1 MSFRLRLSLS
11 FSLLWLL
18 FLVGALYLAG
28 QGVERALRGHL
39 EATLLEDAKR
49 AAEAYRKGQ
58 TGTLLTTGGV
68 YLHLYAEDG
77 EALILTQEAHRLPPE
92 ALKEV
97 GKVPRVIWQ
106 GGFAAALVRTPLGL
120 HPSQPSPFGALILA
134 LTQDTAPIDL
144 AQKAL
149 RQALLEAFFL
159 LFPLGTALVYLTA
172 RLTARPLE
180 EAAEE
185 IARRNPER
193 LDPVPLN
200 LPKDEFGRMVE
211 AVNSLLFALKEAKEK
226 ERAFLAEASHE
237 LRTPLTVLLGHLDRL
252 RRNPQDLEA
261 LRTMEATAERMRR
274 LVEDLLS
281 LARGEAERTLNPHIV
296 DLKALAEEAAREYG
310 VAFQG
315 EALEVLGDPDRLL
328 QMLRN
333 LIANGVRAAGREG
346 VWVRLKREGG
356 NALLEV
362 EDHGPGIPEDLLP
375 RLFERFARGPGG
387 GTGLGLAIAQ
397 AIARAHGGE
406 ITVESQPGL
415 TLFRVRLPLLE
426 EEA

>member
-97 GKVPRVIWQ
+97 GEVPRVIWQ

-120 HPSQPSPFGALILA
+120 LA

-397 AIARAHGGE
+397 AIAKAHGGE

>member
-1 MSFRLRLSLS
+1 D
-11 FSLLWLL
+11 
-18 FLVGALYLAG
+18 LA
-28 QGVERALRGHL
+28 QRALR
-39 EATLLEDAKR
+39 R
-49 AAEAYRKGQ
+49 
-58 TGTLLTTGGV
+58 
-68 YLHLYAEDG
+68 
-77 EALILTQEAHRLPPE
+77 
-92 ALKEV
+92 
-97 GKVPRVIWQ
+97 
-106 GGFAAALVRTPLGL
+106 
-120 HPSQPSPFGALILA
+120 
-134 LTQDTAPIDL
+134 
-144 AQKAL
+144 
-149 RQALLEAFFL
+149 ALLEAFFL

-180 EAAEE
+180 EAARE
-185 IARRNPER
+185 IARRNPEH

-211 AVNSLLFALKEAKEK
+211 AVNGLLFALKEAKEK

-252 RRNPQDLEA
+252 GRNPQDPEA
-261 LRTMEATAERMRR
+261 LSTARATAERMRR

-296 DLKALAEEAAREYG
+296 DLKAIAGEAAREYG

-346 VWVRLKREGG
+346 VRVRLRREGG

-397 AIARAHGGE
+397 AIAKAHGGE

>member
-1 MSFRLRLSLS
+1 MSFRLRLFLS

-58 TGTLLTTGGV
+58 TGALLTTGGV

-77 EALILTQEAHRLPPE
+77 EALVLTQEAHRLPPE
-92 ALKEV
+92 ALRKV
-97 GKVPRVIWQ
+97 GEVPRVIWQ

-120 HPSQPSPFGALILA
+120 LA
-134 LTQDTAPIDL
+134 LTQDTTPIDL
-144 AQKAL
+144 AQEAL
-149 RQALLEAFFL
+149 RRALLEAFFL

-180 EAAEE
+180 EAARE

-252 RRNPQDLEA
+252 GRNPQDPEA
-261 LRTMEATAERMRR
+261 LGTARATAERMRR

-296 DLKALAEEAAREYG
+296 DLKTLAEEAAQEYG

-346 VWVRLKREGG
+346 VWVRLRREGE

-397 AIARAHGGE
+397 AIAKAHGGE
-406 ITVESQPGL
+406 ITVESRPGL

>member
-1 MSFRLRLSLS
+1 MSFRLRLFLS

-28 QGVERALRGHL
+28 QGVEQALRGHL

-68 YLHLYAEDG
+68 YLHLYTEDG
-77 EALILTQEAHRLPPE
+77 EVLVLTQEAHRLPPE

-97 GKVPRVIWQ
+97 GKVPKVIWQ

-120 HPSQPSPFGALILA
+120 LA

-144 AQKAL
+144 AQRAL

-185 IARRNPER
+185 IARRNPKR
-193 LDPVPLN
+193 LDPVPLH

-211 AVNSLLFALKEAKEK
+211 AVNGLLLALKEAQEK

-252 RRNPQDLEA
+252 RRNPLDLEA

-296 DLKALAEEAAREYG
+296 DLKALAEEAVREYG

-315 EALEVLGDPDRLL
+315 ESLEVLGDPDRLL

-333 LIANGVRAAGREG
+333 LIANAVRAAGRER
-346 VWVRLKREGG
+346 VQVRLKREGE

-397 AIARAHGGE
+397 AIARGHGGE

>member
-1 MSFRLRLSLS
+1 MSFRLRLFLS

-58 TGTLLTTGGV
+58 TGALLTTGGV

-77 EALILTQEAHRLPPE
+77 EALVLTQKAHRLPPE
-92 ALKEV
+92 ALKGV
-97 GKVPRVIWQ
+97 GEAPRVIWQ
-106 GGFAAALVRTPLGL
+106 RGFAAALVRTPLGL
-120 HPSQPSPFGALILA
+120 LA

-144 AQKAL
+144 AQRAL

-180 EAAEE
+180 EAARE
-185 IARRNPER
+185 IAQRNPGR
-193 LDPVPLN
+193 LDPVPLR
-200 LPKDEFGRMVE
+200 LPKDELGRMVE
-211 AVNSLLFALKEAKEK
+211 AVNGLLFALKEAKEK

-237 LRTPLTVLLGHLDRL
+237 LRTPLTVLLGHLERL
-252 RRNPQDLEA
+252 KRNPQDLEA

-274 LVEDLLS
+274 LVGDLLS

-296 DLKALAEEAAREYG
+296 DLKALGEEAAREYG

-333 LIANGVRAAGREG
+333 LIANAVRAAGREG
-346 VWVRLKREGG
+346 VWVRLRREGE

-362 EDHGPGIPEDLLP
+362 EDHGPGIPEELLP

-387 GTGLGLAIAQ
+387 APGWAWPSPRPSPGPM
-397 AIARAHGGE
+397 GGR
-406 ITVESQPGL
+406 SPWKAG
-415 TLFRVRLPLLE
+415 P
-426 EEA
+426 A

>member
-1 MSFRLRLSLS
+1 MSFRFRLFLS
-11 FSLLWLL
+11 FSLLWLA
-18 FLVGALYLAG
+18 FLVGVLYLAG
-28 QGVERALRGHL
+28 QGVEKALRGHL

-49 AAEAYRKGQ
+49 VAEAYRRGQ
-58 TGTLLTTGGV
+58 TGALVTTGGI

-77 EALILTQEAHRLPPE
+77 EPLVLTQEAHRLPPE
-92 ALKEV
+92 VLKEA
-97 GKVPRVIWQ
+97 GPIPKATWRK
-106 GGFAAALVRTPLGL
+106 GFAAAVVRTPLGL
-120 HPSQPSPFGALILA
+120 LA
-134 LTQDTAPIDL
+134 LTQDTAPIEL
-144 AQKAL
+144 AQRAL
-149 RQALLEAFFL
+149 GQALLEAFLL
-159 LFPLGTALVYLTA
+159 LFPLGTILVYLTA

-180 EAAEE
+180 EAAKE
-185 IARRNPER
+185 IAKRSPEH
-193 LDPVPLN
+193 LEPVPLN

-211 AVNSLLFALKEAKEK
+211 AVNSLLLALKEAKEK

-252 RRNPQDLEA
+252 ARNPQDPEA
-261 LRTMEATAERMRR
+261 LATARATAERMRR

-315 EALEVLGDPDRLL
+315 KALEVLGDPDRLL

-333 LIANGVRAAGREG
+333 LIANAVRAAGKEG
-346 VWVRLKREGG
+346 VLVHLGQEGPW
-356 NALLEV
+356 ALLEV

-397 AIARAHGGE
+397 AIAQAHGGR
-406 ITVESQPGL
+406 IAVESQPGR
-415 TLFRVRLPLLE
+415 TLFRVHLPLLE
-426 EEA
+426 EEI

>member
-1 MSFRLRLSLS
+1 MSFRLRLFLS

-97 GKVPRVIWQ
+97 GEVPRVIWQ

-120 HPSQPSPFGALILA
+120 LA

-397 AIARAHGGE
+397 AIAKAHGGE

>member
-1 MSFRLRLSLS
+1 MSFRLRLFLS

-58 TGTLLTTGGV
+58 TGALLTTGGV

-77 EALILTQEAHRLPPE
+77 EALVLTQEAHRLPPE
-92 ALKEV
+92 ALRKV
-97 GKVPRVIWQ
+97 GEVPRVIWQ

-120 HPSQPSPFGALILA
+120 LA
-134 LTQDTAPIDL
+134 LTQDTTPIDL
-144 AQKAL
+144 AQEAL
-149 RQALLEAFFL
+149 RRALLEAFFL

-180 EAAEE
+180 EAARE

-252 RRNPQDLEA
+252 GRNSQDPEA
-261 LRTMEATAERMRR
+261 LGTARATAERMRR

-296 DLKALAEEAAREYG
+296 DLKTLAEEAAQEYG

-346 VWVRLKREGG
+346 VWVRLRREGE

-397 AIARAHGGE
+397 AIAKAHGGE
-406 ITVESQPGL
+406 ITVESRPGL

>member
-1 MSFRLRLSLS
+1 MSFRLRLFLS

-58 TGTLLTTGGV
+58 TGALLTTGGV

-77 EALILTQEAHRLPPE
+77 EALVLTQEAHRLPPE
-92 ALKEV
+92 ALRKV
-97 GKVPRVIWQ
+97 GEVPRVIWQ

-120 HPSQPSPFGALILA
+120 LA
-134 LTQDTAPIDL
+134 LTQDTTPIDL
-144 AQKAL
+144 AQEAL
-149 RQALLEAFFL
+149 RRALLEAFFL

-180 EAAEE
+180 EAARE

-252 RRNPQDLEA
+252 GRNPQDPEA
-261 LRTMEATAERMRR
+261 LGTARATAERMRR

-296 DLKALAEEAAREYG
+296 DLKTLAEEAAQEYG

-333 LIANGVRAAGREG
+333 LVANGVRAAGREG
-346 VWVRLKREGG
+346 VWVRLRREGE

-397 AIARAHGGE
+397 AIAKAHGGE
-406 ITVESQPGL
+406 ITVESRPGL

>member
-1 MSFRLRLSLS
+1 MSFRLRLFLS

-58 TGTLLTTGGV
+58 TGALLTTGGV

-77 EALILTQEAHRLPPE
+77 EALVLTQEAHRLPPE
-92 ALKEV
+92 ALRKV
-97 GKVPRVIWQ
+97 GEVPRVIWQ

-120 HPSQPSPFGALILA
+120 LA
-134 LTQDTAPIDL
+134 LTQDTTPIDL
-144 AQKAL
+144 AQEAL
-149 RQALLEAFFL
+149 RWALLEAFFL

-180 EAAEE
+180 EAAKE

-252 RRNPQDLEA
+252 GRNPQDPEA
-261 LRTMEATAERMRR
+261 LGTARATAERMRR

-296 DLKALAEEAAREYG
+296 DLKTLAEEAAQEYG

-328 QMLRN
+328 QMFRN

-346 VWVRLKREGG
+346 VWVRLRREGE

-397 AIARAHGGE
+397 AIAKAHGGE
-406 ITVESQPGL
+406 ITVESRPGL

>member
-1 MSFRLRLSLS
+1 MSFRLRLFLS

-39 EATLLEDAKR
+39 EATLLGDAKR

-92 ALKEV
+92 ALKGV
-97 GKVPRVIWQ
+97 GEVPRVIWQ

-120 HPSQPSPFGALILA
+120 LA

-149 RQALLEAFFL
+149 RRALLEAFFL

-180 EAAEE
+180 EAAKQ

-211 AVNSLLFALKEAKEK
+211 AVNSLLLALKEAKEK

-315 EALEVLGDPDRLL
+315 DALEVLGDPDRLL

-346 VWVRLKREGG
+346 VRVRLKREGE

-397 AIARAHGGE
+397 AIARGHGGE

>member
-1 MSFRLRLSLS
+1 
-11 FSLLWLL
+11 
-18 FLVGALYLAG
+18 
-28 QGVERALRGHL
+28 HL

-77 EALILTQEAHRLPPE
+77 EALVLTQEAHRRPPE
-92 ALKEV
+92 ALQGVGEV
-97 GKVPRVIWQ
+97 PKVLWE

-120 HPSQPSPFGALILA
+120 LA

-149 RQALLEAFFL
+149 RRALLEAFFL

-180 EAAEE
+180 EAAKE

-211 AVNSLLFALKEAKEK
+211 AVIGLLFALKEAKEK

-261 LRTMEATAERMRR
+261 LRTMAATAERMRR

-296 DLKALAEEAAREYG
+296 DLKAIAEEAAREYG

-397 AIARAHGGE
+397 AIAKAHGGE

>member
-1 MSFRLRLSLS
+1 MSFRLRLFLS

-28 QGVERALRGHL
+28 QGVDRALRGHL

-77 EALILTQEAHRLPPE
+77 EALVLTQEAHRLPPE
-92 ALKEV
+92 ALKGVGEV
-97 GKVPRVIWQ
+97 PKVLWE

-120 HPSQPSPFGALILA
+120 LA

-144 AQKAL
+144 AQRAL
-149 RQALLEAFFL
+149 RRALLEAFFL

-180 EAAEE
+180 EAAKE

-211 AVNSLLFALKEAKEK
+211 AVNGLLFALKEAKEK

-261 LRTMEATAERMRR
+261 LRTMAATAERMRR

-296 DLKALAEEAAREYG
+296 DLKAIAEEAAREYG

-397 AIARAHGGE
+397 AIAKAHGGE